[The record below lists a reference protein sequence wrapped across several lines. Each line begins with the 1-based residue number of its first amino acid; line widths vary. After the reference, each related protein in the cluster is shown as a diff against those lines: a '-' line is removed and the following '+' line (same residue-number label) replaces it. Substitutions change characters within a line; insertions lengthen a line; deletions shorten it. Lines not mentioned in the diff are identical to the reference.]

1 MSPHVSA
8 PVSPWMWSPDTWWT
22 LFSHFFALSL
32 MSIGGAITLVP
43 DMHRR
48 LVVTDHLLSDTDFTS
63 SIALA
68 QAAPGP
74 NVLFVALM
82 GWYSG
87 GLGGA
92 LACMLGVMI
101 PSTTLALAASR
112 WVATRRHWLSV
123 QAFQDGMIPV
133 TMGLLLATGWLL
145 MPTLEH
151 PRSWLASAAVA
162 LIVWRTKVRLI
173 WLVAAGAVLGGLGWI

>member
-1 MSPHVSA
+1 MTPLMWA
-8 PVSPWMWSPDTWWT
+8 PDVWWS
-22 LFSHFFALSL
+22 LFGHFLALSL

-48 LVVTDHLLSDTDFTS
+48 LVTDSGLLNDADFTS

-92 LACMLGVMI
+92 LISMLGIML
-101 PSTTLALAASR
+101 PSTTLALAVSR

-123 QAFQDGMIPV
+123 QAFQAGMVPV
-133 TMGLLLATGWLL
+133 TMGLLLATGWHLAPPLQTQPKALMLSVVIALL
-145 MPTLEH
+145 
-151 PRSWLASAAVA
+151 
-162 LIVWRTKVRLI
+162 VWRTKVSLI
-173 WLVAAGAVLGGLGWI
+173 WLVVAGTVLGGLGLV

>member
-1 MSPHVSA
+1 MTPL
-8 PVSPWMWSPDTWWT
+8 MWSPDIWWA
-22 LFSHFFALSL
+22 LFGHFLALSL

-48 LVVTDHLLSDTDFTS
+48 LVVDAGLLSDTDFTS
-63 SIALA
+63 AIALA

-92 LACMLGVMI
+92 LVSMVGIML
-101 PSTTLALAASR
+101 PSTTLALAVSR
-112 WVATRRHWLSV
+112 WVSTRRHWLSV
-123 QAFQDGMIPV
+123 QAFQAGMVPV
-133 TMGLLLATGWLL
+133 TIGLLLATGWHLAPPIQTEPKALL
-145 MPTLEH
+145 L
-151 PRSWLASAAVA
+151 SAVIA
-162 LIVWRTKVRLI
+162 LLVWRTKVSLI
-173 WLVAAGAVLGGLGWI
+173 WLVLAGAVLGGLGLV

>member
-1 MSPHVSA
+1 MTPLMWA
-8 PVSPWMWSPDTWWT
+8 PDVWWS
-22 LFSHFFALSL
+22 LFGHFLALSL

-48 LVVTDHLLSDTDFTS
+48 LVTDSGLLNDMDFTS

-92 LACMLGVMI
+92 LISMLGIML
-101 PSTTLALAASR
+101 PSTTLALAVSR
-112 WVATRRHWLSV
+112 WVATRRHWLGV
-123 QAFQDGMIPV
+123 QAFQAGMVPV
-133 TMGLLLATGWLL
+133 TIGLLLATGWHLAPPLQTQPKALL
-145 MPTLEH
+145 L
-151 PRSWLASAAVA
+151 SAVIA
-162 LIVWRTKVRLI
+162 LLVWRTKVSLI
-173 WLVAAGAVLGGLGWI
+173 WLVAAGAVLGGLGLV

>member
-1 MSPHVSA
+1 MTPLMWA
-8 PVSPWMWSPDTWWT
+8 PDLWGT
-22 LFSHFFALSL
+22 LFGHFLALSL

-48 LVVTDHLLSDTDFTS
+48 LVVDTPILTDTEFTS
-63 SIALA
+63 AIALA

-92 LACMLGVMI
+92 VVSMLGIMI
-101 PSTTLALAASR
+101 PSTTLALAVSR
-112 WVATRRHWLSV
+112 WVASRKSWLSV
-123 QAFQDGMIPV
+123 QAFQAGMVPV
-133 TMGLLLATGWLL
+133 TIGLLLATGVLL
-145 MPTLEH
+145 APSLDKQ
-151 PRSWLASAAVA
+151 PRALLLSVVVA
-162 LIVWRTKVRLI
+162 LLVWRTKTALI
-173 WLVAAGAVLGGLGWI
+173 WLVGAGALLGALGWV

>member
-1 MSPHVSA
+1 MWA
-8 PVSPWMWSPDTWWT
+8 PDVWWS
-22 LFSHFFALSL
+22 LFGHFLALSL

-48 LVVTDHLLSDTDFTS
+48 LVTDSGLLNDMDFTS

-92 LACMLGVMI
+92 LISMLGIML
-101 PSTTLALAASR
+101 PSTTLALAVSR
-112 WVATRRHWLSV
+112 WVATRRHWLGV
-123 QAFQDGMIPV
+123 QAFQAGMVPV
-133 TMGLLLATGWLL
+133 TIGLLLATGWHLAPPLQTQPKALL
-145 MPTLEH
+145 L
-151 PRSWLASAAVA
+151 SAVIA
-162 LIVWRTKVRLI
+162 LLVWRTKVSLI
-173 WLVAAGAVLGGLGWI
+173 WLVAAGAVLGGLGLV